1 MEIYIHLGT
10 NLEYF
15 DLLNENKLLSQGK
28 QDRELASFFMQ
39 NFP

>member
-1 MEIYIHLGT
+1 MQFFIHLGT

-15 DLLNENKLLSQGK
+15 KLLNEGYLLSQGK
-28 QDRELASFFMQ
+28 KDKEVADFFMQ